1 MGMDDAA
8 VDKKKRTS
16 GMTAGPGAGPFGATQ
31 VLAMAVNLTWG
42 IAQSLVGLV
51 VFLVCL
57 ARGRWH
63 GRYRGSIVTMWALKS
78 GVSLGMF
85 VFVREPLV
93 GDSPLTCPAIDPA
106 RRLLVHE
113 YGHTMQSL
121 ILGPLYVLVILL
133 PSMVWAG
140 SPALKR
146 RRLKRGASYYSF
158 YTERWA
164 NSLAWHVTGERPIGM
179 SRR

>member
-1 MGMDDAA
+1 MSDVA

-16 GMTAGPGAGPFGATQ
+16 GMEAGPGAGPLGATQ
-31 VLAMAVNLTWG
+31 VLAMVGNCTWG
-42 IAQSLVGLV
+42 IVQTLVGLV

-57 ARGRWH
+57 ARGCWH
-63 GRYRGSIVTMWALKS
+63 GRYRGCVVTVWGFRS
-78 GVSLGMF
+78 GVSLGLF
-85 VFVREPLV
+85 VFVRDPLV
-93 GDSPLTCPAIDPA
+93 GDNPLDCPFNDPA

-113 YGHTMQSL
+113 YGHVMQSL
-121 ILGPLYVLVILL
+121 MLGPLYVPLILL

-140 SPALKR
+140 YPALKR
-146 RRLKRGASYYSF
+146 RRLKQGVSYYSF

-164 NSLAWHVTGERPIGM
+164 NSLAARVTGERPMGM